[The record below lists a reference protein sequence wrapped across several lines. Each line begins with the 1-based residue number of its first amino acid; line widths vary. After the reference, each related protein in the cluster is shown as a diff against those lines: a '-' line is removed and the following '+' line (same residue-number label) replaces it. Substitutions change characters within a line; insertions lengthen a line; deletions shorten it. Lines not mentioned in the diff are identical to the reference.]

1 MNGTSKDAG
10 SGLSNDGINRG
21 LQVVLSNEW
30 NQQWFYRWFCQ
41 MYGISRAI
49 PRIKC
54 LCKLKYSLLYIILTM
69 KVGVHIWRLGEIDT
83 HEIFGRVALR

>member
-21 LQVVLSNEW
+21 LQVALSNEW

-41 MYGISRAI
+41 MAWRRRGGS
-49 PRIKC
+49 
-54 LCKLKYSLLYIILTM
+54 M
-69 KVGVHIWRLGEIDT
+69 VGGA
-83 HEIFGRVALR
+83 VAQW